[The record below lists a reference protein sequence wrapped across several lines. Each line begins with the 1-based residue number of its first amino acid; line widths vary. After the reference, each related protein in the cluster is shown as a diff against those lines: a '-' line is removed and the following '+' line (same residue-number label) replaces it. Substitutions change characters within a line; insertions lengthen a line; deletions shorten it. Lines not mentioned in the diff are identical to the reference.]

1 MAEVQHG
8 EQDRSLVTVC
18 GVSINIS
25 INISIWYQ
33 CQYQHLVS
41 VSVSTFGISI
51 SVGAGALSE
60 VLVNLES
67 PTLVETAE
75 TLGNK
80 TAAASCRVTFGLP
93 HVLSRESSFS
103 VHPVCLMWY
112 RTVVTQSAHAD
123 IFMAG
128 DCT

>member
-1 MAEVQHG
+1 VAEVQHG

-33 CQYQHLVS
+33 YQYQHLVS
-41 VSVSTFGISI
+41 VSAFGISI
-51 SVGAGALSE
+51 SMGPGALSE

-67 PTLVETAE
+67 PTLVKTVE

-112 RTVVTQSAHAD
+112 RIVVTQSAHAD
-123 IFMAG
+123 TFMVG